1 MEKTTNKGRF
11 AMKKFL
17 CVCLAALCACLAAC
31 GGEEVSGPEESIQ
44 SSAPESMEESSMES
58 SEEISVDVIGE
69 LRDSAEG
76 MIDSL
81 NYTNNG
87 RMGDLDGTAF
97 AIYSPIGY
105 NGASATIDLKNA
117 QLQRILPDGRFINAY
132 AFFGVDVYS
141 GEWWQNCV
149 DVGFCRSGQTGR
161 WHLFYN
167 MYEPLNE
174 DTRTWYES
182 TVNLPD
188 DIYDMTFA
196 MEGDQY
202 VRLTVTG
209 RNRGRTDTVLVEV
222 KGAKA
227 DGSNTAFLFNAALDY
242 PPDTMVDRE
251 GNPCNDFVE
260 ITLACT
266 DLGLYFRN
274 LYVSDLKLY
283 STGKPEGEVWTSD
296 LIQSTGIWP
305 DQSYKGFD
313 YAPTTVYTFD
323 GSAFVIDFDMNR
335 KKGE

>member
-1 MEKTTNKGRF
+1 
-11 AMKKFL
+11 MKKFL
-17 CVCLAALCACLAAC
+17 CVCLASLCLCLAAC
-31 GGEEVSGPEESIQ
+31 GGAEVSQAES
-44 SSAPESMEESSMES
+44 SVFSVESVEESSMES
-58 SEEISVDVIGE
+58 SEEVSIDVIGE
-69 LRDSAEG
+69 LRDSATG
-76 MIDSL
+76 KLDSL
-81 NYTNNG
+81 TYTNNG

-105 NGASATIDLKNA
+105 NGASGTIDLKNA
-117 QLQRILPDGRFINAY
+117 QLRRVLPDGRFINAY

-149 DVGFCRSGQTGR
+149 DVGFCRSGQTGK

-174 DTRTWYES
+174 GTNTWYES
-182 TVNLPD
+182 SKTLPD
-188 DIYDMTFA
+188 DIYDMTFT

-242 PPDTMVDRE
+242 PPDTMLDRE
-251 GNPCNDFVE
+251 GNPCSDFVE

-274 LYVSDLKLY
+274 LYVSELKLY
-283 STGKPEGEVWTSD
+283 SEDKPEGETWTSE
-296 LIQSTGIWP
+296 LAQSTGIWP
-305 DQSYKGFD
+305 DQTNAGFD
-313 YAPTTVYTFD
+313 YAPTTIYTFD
-323 GSAFVIDFDMNR
+323 GSAYVIDFDMNR

>member
-1 MEKTTNKGRF
+1 
-11 AMKKFL
+11 MKKFL
-17 CVCLAALCACLAAC
+17 CVCLASLCLCLAAC
-31 GGEEVSGPEESIQ
+31 GGAEVSQAES
-44 SSAPESMEESSMES
+44 SVFSVESVEESSMES
-58 SEEISVDVIGE
+58 SEEVSIDVIGE
-69 LRDSAEG
+69 LRDSATG
-76 MIDSL
+76 KLDSL
-81 NYTNNG
+81 TYTNNG

-105 NGASATIDLKNA
+105 NGASGTIDLKNA
-117 QLQRILPDGRFINAY
+117 QLRRVLPDGRFINAY

-149 DVGFCRSGQTGR
+149 DVGFCRSGQTGK

-174 DTRTWYES
+174 GTNTWYES
-182 TVNLPD
+182 SKTLPD
-188 DIYDMTFA
+188 DIYDMTFT

-242 PPDTMVDRE
+242 PPDTMLDRE
-251 GNPCNDFVE
+251 GNPCSDFVE

-274 LYVSDLKLY
+274 LYVSELKLY
-283 STGKPEGEVWTSD
+283 SEDKPEGETWTSE
-296 LIQSTGIWP
+296 LAQSTGIWP
-305 DQSYKGFD
+305 DQTNAGFD
-313 YAPTTVYTFD
+313 YAPTTIYTFD
-323 GSAFVIDFDMNR
+323 A
-335 KKGE
+335 E

>member
-1 MEKTTNKGRF
+1 
-11 AMKKFL
+11 MKKFL
-17 CVCLAALCACLAAC
+17 CVCLAALCLCLAAC
-31 GGEEVSGPEESIQ
+31 GGAEVSQAESSV
-44 SSAPESMEESSMES
+44 SSVESVEESSMES
-58 SEEISVDVIGE
+58 SEEVSIDVIGE
-69 LRDSAEG
+69 LRDSATG
-76 MIDSL
+76 KLDSL
-81 NYTNNG
+81 TYTNNG

-105 NGASATIDLKNA
+105 NGASGTIDLKNA
-117 QLQRILPDGRFINAY
+117 QLRRVLPDGRFINAY

-149 DVGFCRSGQTGR
+149 DVGFCRSGQTGK

-174 DTRTWYES
+174 GTNTWYES
-182 TVNLPD
+182 SKTLPD
-188 DIYDMTFA
+188 DIYDMTFT

-242 PPDTMVDRE
+242 PPDTMLDRE
-251 GNPCNDFVE
+251 GNPCSDFVE

-274 LYVSDLKLY
+274 LYVSELKLY
-283 STGKPEGEVWTSD
+283 SEDKPEGETWTSE
-296 LIQSTGIWP
+296 LAQSTGIWP
-305 DQSYKGFD
+305 DQTNVGFD
-313 YAPTTVYTFD
+313 YAPTTIYTFD
-323 GSAFVIDFDMNR
+323 GSAYVIDFDMNR

>member
-1 MEKTTNKGRF
+1 
-11 AMKKFL
+11 MKKIL
-17 CVCLAALCACLAAC
+17 CLCLAALCACLAAC
-31 GGEEVSGPEESIQ
+31 GGEEVSQAES
-44 SSAPESMEESSMES
+44 SSQTLESVEESSMES
-58 SEEISVDVIGE
+58 SEEVSVDVIGA

-81 NYTNNG
+81 TYTNND
-87 RMGDLDGTAF
+87 RMGDLDGPAF
-97 AIYSPIGY
+97 AIYSHIGY
-105 NGASATIDLKNA
+105 NGASAAIDLKNA
-117 QLQRILPDGRFINAY
+117 QLQRLLPDGRFINAY
-132 AFFGVDVYS
+132 AFFGIDVYA

-149 DVGFCRSGQTGR
+149 DVGFCRSGKTGK

-174 DTRTWYES
+174 STPTWYES
-182 TVNLPD
+182 SKTLPD
-188 DIYDMTFA
+188 DIYDMTFT

-251 GNPCNDFVE
+251 GKSCTDFVE
-260 ITLACT
+260 ITLANT

-283 STGKPEGEVWTSD
+283 SAEKPEGEVWTSD

-305 DQSYKGFD
+305 DQSVQGFD

-323 GSAFVIDFDMNR
+323 GSAFVIDLEMNR
-335 KKGE
+335 TKAE

>member
-1 MEKTTNKGRF
+1 
-11 AMKKFL
+11 MKKFL
-17 CVCLAALCACLAAC
+17 CVCLAALCLCLAAC
-31 GGEEVSGPEESIQ
+31 GGAEVSQAESSV
-44 SSAPESMEESSMES
+44 SSVESVEESSMES
-58 SEEISVDVIGE
+58 SEEVSVDVIGE
-69 LRDSAEG
+69 LRDSATG
-76 MIDSL
+76 KLDSL
-81 NYTNNG
+81 TYTNNG

-105 NGASATIDLKNA
+105 NGASGTIDLKNA
-117 QLQRILPDGRFINAY
+117 QLRRVLPDGRFINAY

-149 DVGFCRSGQTGR
+149 DVGFCRSGQTGK

-174 DTRTWYES
+174 GTNTWYES
-182 TVNLPD
+182 SKTLPD
-188 DIYDMTFA
+188 DIYDMTFT

-242 PPDTMVDRE
+242 PPDTMLDRE
-251 GNPCNDFVE
+251 GNPCSDFVE

-274 LYVSDLKLY
+274 LYVSELKLY
-283 STGKPEGEVWTSD
+283 SEDKPEGETWTSE
-296 LIQSTGIWP
+296 LAQSTGIWP
-305 DQSYKGFD
+305 DQTNVGFD
-313 YAPTTVYTFD
+313 YAPTTIYTFD
-323 GSAFVIDFDMNR
+323 GSAYVIDFDMNR

>member
-1 MEKTTNKGRF
+1 
-11 AMKKFL
+11 MKKFL
-17 CVCLAALCACLAAC
+17 CVCLAALCLCLAAC
-31 GGEEVSGPEESIQ
+31 GGEEVSQAESSV
-44 SSAPESMEESSMES
+44 SSVESVEESSMES
-58 SEEISVDVIGE
+58 SEEVSVDVIGE
-69 LRDSAEG
+69 LRDSATG
-76 MIDSL
+76 KLDSL
-81 NYTNNG
+81 TYTNNG

-105 NGASATIDLKNA
+105 NGASGTIDLKNA
-117 QLQRILPDGRFINAY
+117 QLRRVLPDGRHINAY
-132 AFFGVDVYS
+132 AFFGVDVYA

-149 DVGFCRSGQTGR
+149 DVGFCRSGKTGK

-167 MYEPLNE
+167 IYEPIHE

-182 TVNLPD
+182 SKNLPD
-188 DIYDMTFA
+188 DIYDMTFT

-242 PPDTMVDRE
+242 PPDTLVDRE
-251 GNPCNDFVE
+251 GNPCDDYVE

-274 LYVSDLKLY
+274 LYVSELKLY
-283 STGKPEGEVWTSD
+283 SEDKPEGEVWTSE
-296 LIQSTGIWP
+296 LAQSTGIWP
-305 DQSYKGFD
+305 DQTNVGFD
-313 YAPTTVYTFD
+313 YAPTTIYTFD
-323 GSAFVIDFDMNR
+323 GSAYVIDFDMNR